1 MRKTIE
7 VLEILNW
14 ANNSLAREDEF
25 ATSGFK
31 SGICTMIEKILH
43 STNNYKGFM
52 FLKKTTI
59 QDISSISDNYYSRF
73 YYINQKLTK

>member
-14 ANNSLAREDEF
+14 ANDSLAREDEF
-25 ATSGFK
+25 ATSKFK
-31 SGICTMIEKILH
+31 AGICTTIEKILH

-59 QDISSISDNYYSRF
+59 QEVSSLFGNYYSRF